1 MKRQNQ
7 KIKNVLLLCDEC
19 SRGWSGKEGTFG
31 SVSTQWAL
39 ELQKELLK
47 VSELGGIKV
56 LTTSCHSLCPQ
67 GAITVQMIV
76 TKDGNAQ
83 SHIYALYPDE
93 SVGDVV
99 SELVKMIKTP

>member
-7 KIKNVLLLCDEC
+7 KIKNVLLLCEEC
-19 SRGWSGKEGTFG
+19 SRGWNGKEGDFG

-39 ELQKELLK
+39 ELQKELLR
-47 VSELGGIKV
+47 VSDLGGIKV

-67 GAITVQMIV
+67 GAITMQLIV
-76 TKDGNAQ
+76 TRDGRAK
-83 SHIYALYPDE
+83 SHVFALSPDE

-99 SELVKMIKTP
+99 AELVEVIKAS